1 MIKVFV
7 GYDPREAVA
16 YHTFCQSVIS
26 RTKSPVS
33 FTPVTGEQRD
43 GSNRFI
49 YARFLV
55 PWMCDF
61 RGNAIFVDGD
71 MTCLEDISRLQAL
84 YDDSKA
90 VQVVQHG
97 YVTRFSVKYWGQK
110 NESYPRKNWSSVMI
124 WNCGHESNRILTPEY
139 IREHKGS
146 FLHRFAWLDGYEIGS
161 LPVQWNWLAQEYPYS
176 KTVKLVHHT
185 IGLPIDPAGVKDPWS
200 ETWENERRGANRY
213 SK

>member
-1 MIKVFV
+1 LIRVFV

-16 YHTFCQSVIS
+16 YHTFCQSVIT
-26 RTKSPVS
+26 RTKSSVS

-55 PWMCDF
+55 PWLCGF
-61 RGNAIFVDGD
+61 VGNAIFVDGD
-71 MTCLEDISRLQAL
+71 MTCLEDISRLYAL
-84 YDDSKA
+84 YDASKA

-97 YVTRFSVKYWGQK
+97 YVTRFPVKYWGQK
-110 NESYPRKNWSSVMI
+110 NESYPRKNWSSLMM

-139 IREHKGS
+139 IKQNPGS
-146 FLHRFAWLDGYEIGS
+146 FLHRFGWLDDEEIGS

-185 IGLPIDPAGVKDPWS
+185 IGLPIDPAGVNDPWL
-200 ETWENERRGANRY
+200 ETWEKERRGANRY